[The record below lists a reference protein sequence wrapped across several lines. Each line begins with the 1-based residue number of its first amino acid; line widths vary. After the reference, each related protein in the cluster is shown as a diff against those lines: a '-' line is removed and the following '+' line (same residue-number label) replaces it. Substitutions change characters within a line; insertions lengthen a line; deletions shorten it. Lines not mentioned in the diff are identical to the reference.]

1 MSTRKENMTRK
12 IIMQEKIN
20 TFMHPQDDRILIEEN
35 GLKVTKTIG
44 FNYIN
49 EKQNFGEVGFYIDPF
64 YTISH
69 NQMYIENEKSIDCH
83 ADSSY
88 DLEDYSKRKEDF
100 DKLMHVRLKTD
111 LKDIPDETV
120 FGPFSRDKDGVKL
133 IGDVSMSRR
142 AEGSFE
148 RFRNLFK
155 HSQLQDFLIEINY
168 K

>member
-1 MSTRKENMTRK
+1 MSIGKENMIRK
-12 IIMQEKIN
+12 IIMQEEVN
-20 TFMHPQDDRILIEEN
+20 TFMHPQDNRILIEEN
-35 GLKVTKTIG
+35 GFKITKTIG
-44 FNYIN
+44 FNHIG
-49 EKQNFGEVGFYIDPF
+49 EKQNVGEVIFYLDPF

-69 NQMYIENEKSIDCH
+69 NQMYLESGKSIDCH

-88 DLEDYSKRKEDF
+88 DLEDYEKRKEDF
-100 DKLMHVRLKTD
+100 DKLMHIRLKTD

-120 FGPFSRDKDGVKL
+120 FGPYDRDKDGCKL

-142 AEGSFE
+142 AEGSAE